1 MDRRRSPDMGAREV
15 EPVCGR
21 PTSWD
26 SLPLALDV
34 EQAAEVLGIG
44 RNSCYA
50 LVARGELSVVR
61 VGRRLIVPRQAL
73 ENFLMAA
80 AANGLPGSNAETDL

>member
-1 MDRRRSPDMGAREV
+1 MDARKV
-15 EPVCGR
+15 ESVCGR
-21 PTSWD
+21 PTRWE

-73 ENFLMAA
+73 EHFLTGTGTA
-80 AANGLPGSNAETDL
+80 GFPGSHGEPDR